1 MKVSVIRQT
10 SGFRVQF
17 LFSPTEAH
25 FFKHGKF
32 VIRGSLE
39 TGLIFTPSEKKFGY
53 VRVNRDGSGCFVI
66 GGHAVAKKMVSHCT
80 DSAEVPVTTDLS
92 GDAKLAPV
100 DLSRL
105 GVRAPKVRNRKK
117 SLSSAPVREQ
127 QANAGVESLRQLIS
141 EVNRLAENLGATLR
155 IVGGKL
161 VAFGTITTT
170 YRLGE

>member
-1 MKVSVIRQT
+1 MKVSVIKQT

-17 LFSPTEAH
+17 LFTPTEAH
-25 FFKHGKF
+25 FFKHAKF
-32 VIRGSLE
+32 VTRGSLE
-39 TGLIFTPSEKKFGY
+39 TGLIFSPSDKRLVY
-53 VRVNRDGSGCFVI
+53 VRANQDGSGCFSI
-66 GGHAVAKKMVSHCT
+66 SGHTVTKKMVKHCT
-80 DSAEVPVTTDLS
+80 TAIEVPVTTDLS

-105 GVRAPKVRNRKK
+105 EVRTPRVRKWKKAPPSVSVRA
-117 SLSSAPVREQ
+117 Q
-127 QANAGVESLRQLIS
+127 QTNTGVESLRQLIS

-170 YRLGE
+170 YRLGD